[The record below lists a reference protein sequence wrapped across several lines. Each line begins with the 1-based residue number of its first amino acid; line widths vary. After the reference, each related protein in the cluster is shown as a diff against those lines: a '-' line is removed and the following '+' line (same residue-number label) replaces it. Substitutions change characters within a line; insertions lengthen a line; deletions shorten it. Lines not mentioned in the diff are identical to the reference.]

1 MKGKD
6 VTVGTVY
13 EAKVSGRLARVKV
26 TAKLERYVF
35 CRGGGVRPS
44 VGYRAVN
51 LDTNRLLVLKSSQRL
66 RRVAPA
72 QEES

>member
-6 VTVGTVY
+6 VKIGEVY

-26 TAKLERYVF
+26 TAKLERYVY

-44 VGYRAVN
+44 TAYRAVN
-51 LDTNRLLVLKSSQRL
+51 LATNRLLVLKSAQRL